1 MSMSDV
7 GNEGDV
13 FTDLPKCSPPAV
25 RPDDSISDSNT
36 PTKTDSAKL
45 HDKLIRKLGL
55 PVDPRD
61 WSPTNLSLYIGDIL
75 SSKNGGTFPDPVIR
89 DIQLVLIRE
98 RMNGKS
104 FLRLTEEDLVRL
116 GINPV
121 WRPKFLLQAHRL
133 RRRVVDGLEDSSPI
147 ASPSHARS
155 EASGSVFSST
165 PSPRGPKMERQQQD
179 ISEKKGETGW
189 LARAMSGPS
198 SPTHHKRSDD
208 SILSHSLA
216 QFSGPIG
223 GSKGSRVR
231 GLVASYERTL
241 SSDDCSSST
250 HSDDGLEQDMIFYGR
265 QQSEGGLSTSLQT
278 FPTGTVEED
287 GEDTTFVV
295 PTESGQTTLP
305 DSVVPSTPSS
315 EFITPDSASI
325 HTGSPPGYYEGRS
338 SPPPPSH
345 LDEASLS
352 FPLKS
357 SAPFPALG
365 DEMEPTMDEL
375 IKNAEFDEEDENAAL
390 HHWLEGT
397 LAGQTAHKITL
408 SKPSKISSKSQQI
421 KMGSAPLG
429 KLFTPISEKVSR
441 DVQTLEIEAPTTYE
455 SKAVE
460 AVPLEPIS
468 SPKVME
474 LIESFRIRLE
484 AAERRLD
491 ELEAHD
497 AARLEQKQ
505 RVLPEAGTQKMEA
518 GNQTIN
524 ELVDKGTQSESQ
536 RCPAASRV
544 QPPTNVVPSMVEL
557 PTNLS
562 QYLITASLGVAVI
575 IAQTVFKRLM
585 LKRT

>member
-1 MSMSDV
+1 M
-7 GNEGDV
+7 
-13 FTDLPKCSPPAV
+13 
-25 RPDDSISDSNT
+25 
-36 PTKTDSAKL
+36 
-45 HDKLIRKLGL
+45 
-55 PVDPRD
+55 
-61 WSPTNLSLYIGDIL
+61 
-75 SSKNGGTFPDPVIR
+75 
-89 DIQLVLIRE
+89 
-98 RMNGKS
+98 
-104 FLRLTEEDLVRL
+104 
-116 GINPV
+116 
-121 WRPKFLLQAHRL
+121 
-133 RRRVVDGLEDSSPI
+133 DGLEDSSPI
-147 ASPSHARS
+147 SSPSHARS

-179 ISEKKGETGW
+179 ISEKRGETGW
-189 LARAMSGPS
+189 LARAVLGTS

-231 GLVASYERTL
+231 GMVASYERTL

-250 HSDDGLEQDMIFYGR
+250 HSDDGLEDDMIFYGH
-265 QQSEGGLSTSLQT
+265 QQSEGGLATSLQT
-278 FPTGTVEED
+278 FPTGTVEE
-287 GEDTTFVV
+287 GGGDTTFVV
-295 PTESGQTTLP
+295 PTESDQTTLP

-315 EFITPDSASI
+315 EFITADSTSI

-338 SPPPPSH
+338 SPPTPPPPSH

-352 FPLKS
+352 LPLKS
-357 SAPFPALG
+357 SASFPALG
-365 DEMEPTMDEL
+365 DEMEPTMEEL
-375 IKNAEFDEEDENAAL
+375 IKNAEFDEEDENAVL

-408 SKPSKISSKSQQI
+408 PKHNRILGKSQQI

-429 KLFTPISEKVSR
+429 KLFTPVSEKVSR
-441 DVQTLEIEAPTTYE
+441 DVQTLEIEALTIYE

-468 SPKVME
+468 SPEVME

-491 ELEAHD
+491 ELEARD
-497 AARLEQKQ
+497 AAQLKQKQ
-505 RVLPEAGTQKMEA
+505 GALPEARTQKMDR

-524 ELVDKGTQSESQ
+524 ELVDKGTQSEPQ
-536 RCPAASRV
+536 RSPAPFRV
-544 QPPTNVVPSMVEL
+544 QPPTNVTPSMVEL

-562 QYLITASLGVAVI
+562 QYLLTASVGVAVI
-575 IAQTVFKRLM
+575 IAQTMFKRLM